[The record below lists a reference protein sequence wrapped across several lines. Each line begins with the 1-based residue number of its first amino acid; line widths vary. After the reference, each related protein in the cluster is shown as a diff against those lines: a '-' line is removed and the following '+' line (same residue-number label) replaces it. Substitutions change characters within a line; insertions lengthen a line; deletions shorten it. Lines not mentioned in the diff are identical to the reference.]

1 MQAYSYCR
9 DEMKKKGMQFTSLIA
24 PRWTNLTHSAALT
37 FPGELRLE
45 KYSSVTCRSEQ
56 SHSKFDTYSY
66 ELKSTFGTEADL
78 NTLTA
83 RQVKSTFGG

>member
-9 DEMKKKGMQFTSLIA
+9 DEMKKKGMQFRSLIA

-45 KYSSVTCRSEQ
+45 KI
-56 SHSKFDTYSY
+56 
-66 ELKSTFGTEADL
+66 
-78 NTLTA
+78 
-83 RQVKSTFGG
+83 